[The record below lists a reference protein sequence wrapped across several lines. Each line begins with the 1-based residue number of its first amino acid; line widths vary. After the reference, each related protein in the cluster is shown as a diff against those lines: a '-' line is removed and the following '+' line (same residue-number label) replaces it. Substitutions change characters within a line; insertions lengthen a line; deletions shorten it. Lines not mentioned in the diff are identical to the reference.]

1 MFRKLFA
8 LETAALHAS
17 EDAAQLRQD
26 QPAHPLGDSLRDLAR
41 LTATPSRYGMWSTR
55 ASV

>member
-17 EDAAQLRQD
+17 EDAVQIRQE

-41 LTATPSRYGMWSTR
+41 FTAIPSRYGMWSTR
-55 ASV
+55 PSI

>member
-8 LETAALHAS
+8 LETAALQAS
-17 EDAAQLRQD
+17 EDSQLRQE
-26 QPAHPLGDSLRDLAR
+26 QPAYPLGDSLRDLAR
-41 LTATPSRYGMWSTR
+41 FTAIPSRYGMWSTR